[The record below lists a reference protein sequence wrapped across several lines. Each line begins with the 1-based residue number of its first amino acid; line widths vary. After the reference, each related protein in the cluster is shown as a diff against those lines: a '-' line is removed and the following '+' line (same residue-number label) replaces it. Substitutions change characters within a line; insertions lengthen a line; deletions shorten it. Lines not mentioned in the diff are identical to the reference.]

1 MLDTFNAVWTALTTT
16 NEELIK
22 VILIPC
28 NFVEVTITML
38 LFTTLLNIDCT
49 KKQKFIYV
57 ISLSVFGIINSYIVP
72 STYNVFFNMIALPVF
87 VFLIL
92 KFSRQMPLDTSP
104 YSEPYVQFS
113 RIRLLVITF
122 TFNQTS

>member
-92 KFSRQMPLDTSP
+92 KTTILKSILAEILP
-104 YSEPYVQFS
+104 
-113 RIRLLVITF
+113 IG
-122 TFNQTS
+122 

>member
-28 NFVEVTITML
+28 NFVEVT
-38 LFTTLLNIDCT
+38 
-49 KKQKFIYV
+49 
-57 ISLSVFGIINSYIVP
+57 
-72 STYNVFFNMIALPVF
+72 
-87 VFLIL
+87 
-92 KFSRQMPLDTSP
+92 FSRQMPLDTSP